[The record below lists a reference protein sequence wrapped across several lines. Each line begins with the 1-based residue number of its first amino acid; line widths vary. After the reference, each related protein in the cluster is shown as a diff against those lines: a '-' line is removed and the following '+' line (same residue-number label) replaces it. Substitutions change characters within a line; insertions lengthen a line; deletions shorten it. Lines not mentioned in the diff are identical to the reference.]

1 MPSLE
6 YFVVAESMSVDQQTN
21 QVSVFNILEEVR
33 TSNLPVVL
41 PQVVCVCTLNLGAND
56 MGMEHHA
63 VLRVRTPRGEPR
75 EFAARFK
82 ASHRRQRVFTRLLG
96 LPLETIGE
104 LVFEISVG
112 GLHLATHTVFVELAT
127 PQGSSQSSRPV
138 AIGQA

>member
-56 MGMEHHA
+56 LGQEHHA
-63 VLRVRTPRGEPR
+63 VLRVRTPKGEPR
-75 EFAARFK
+75 EFSARFR
-82 ASHRRQRVFTRLLG
+82 ASHRRQRVFTRLIG
-96 LPLETIGE
+96 MPLETIGE
-104 LVFEISVG
+104 LVFEILVDG
-112 GLHLATHTVFVELAT
+112 AHLATHTVYVELAA
-127 PQGSSQSSRPV
+127 PPSSRPV
-138 AIGQA
+138 SIGQVGQA